1 MFLIFFSFFVLCLL
15 ALRVQHLIIIFML
28 DNRNVY
34 IIYIYIFMGEN
45 SNKFSSWF
53 IILKVSFS
61 STSIYCKM
69 CRRSCVCRWMYIGN
83 KYSPKK
89 PYLQSIF
96 ILFPKWKKRKRM
108 RKKGS
113 MLFHLSTLIQ
123 APLFWISLFVPLKPV
138 YVNLQWKD
146 IHQHM

>member
-15 ALRVQHLIIIFML
+15 ALRVQHLIIMFML

-45 SNKFSSWF
+45 SNKSSSWF

-96 ILFPKWKKRKRM
+96 ILFTKWKKEEEEE
-108 RKKGS
+108 KGS
-113 MLFHLSTLIQ
+113 ECYSIFLLSYRRLSSEYC
-123 APLFWISLFVPLKPV
+123 SLSLS
-138 YVNLQWKD
+138 NLS
-146 IHQHM
+146 M